1 MKLIRR
7 FLSLLLIAVIFVTP
21 SFNVLP
27 YAHAVSQV
35 HDLKIECANTLYVIP
50 GKTYPY
56 NFFFSGK
63 GIDSVSLSTT
73 AITAKITNV
82 QWKAYPAKCPVT
94 IQISANQ
101 TGNYT
106 FYLKNNQQGTILQK
120 TVTVLAKTNDSKQ
133 VDAKYTVSHPK
144 GVNVRALP
152 NTNSAIKNILS
163 KGSTFPV
170 TFIQGNW
177 GYTGSGFVCLDYCTR
192 TDSSPT
198 NSSSGSN
205 GYAPTAALRFAAE
218 HVYSSSCGLCAEYVC
233 RCLISGGLDLP
244 IIKGCR
250 QLHNALL
257 KTKGVK
263 RYRLTVEAN
272 GSILPRKN
280 KGKIAPGDPII
291 MYCTS
296 CLNIDGEPYTHAV
309 LVSTLSNSGIRV
321 YARNHSY
328 NNETY
333 YGFSSC
339 GSGSGHNVE
348 AYSYH
353 FT

>member
-1 MKLIRR
+1 MKLIQR
-7 FLSLLLIAVIFVTP
+7 FLSMLLIAIIFVTP
-21 SFNVLP
+21 IFNALP

-35 HDLKIECANTLYVIP
+35 QDLKIESASTLYATP
-50 GKTYPY
+50 GKTYQY
-56 NFFFSGK
+56 TFHFSGK
-63 GIDSVSLSTT
+63 GIDSVSLSPT

-82 QWKAYPAKCPVT
+82 QWKAYPNKCPVT
-94 IQISANQ
+94 VQISANQ

-106 FYLKNNQQGTILQK
+106 FYLKNNQQGIILQK
-120 TVTVLAKTNDSKQ
+120 TVTVLAKTSDSKQ
-133 VDAKYTVSHPK
+133 INAKYTVSHPN

-152 NTNSAIKNILS
+152 NTNSAIKNTLS
-163 KGSTFPV
+163 KGSTFSV
-170 TFIQGNW
+170 IFIQGNW

-192 TDSSPT
+192 TDSSST
-198 NSSSGSN
+198 NSSSTSN
-205 GYAPTAALRFAAE
+205 GYSPAAALRFAAE

-272 GSILPRKN
+272 GSILPSKN

-291 MYCTS
+291 MFCKS
-296 CLNIDGEPYTHAV
+296 CLNIDGEPYTHVV
-309 LVSTLSNSGIRV
+309 LVSALSNNGIRV
-321 YARNHSY
+321 YARNRSY

-339 GSGSGHNVE
+339 GYGSGHSVE